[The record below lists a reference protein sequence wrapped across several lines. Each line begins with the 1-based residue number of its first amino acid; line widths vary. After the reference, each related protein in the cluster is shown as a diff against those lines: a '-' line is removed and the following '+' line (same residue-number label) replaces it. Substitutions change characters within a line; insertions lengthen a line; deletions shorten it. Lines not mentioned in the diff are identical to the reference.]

1 MVKHDLQL
9 LAQISASSEEAYFTS
24 FMVNVLELFSTDR
37 RLLETRGSLII
48 RQLCPHLNAE
58 RIFRTIAEILEKD
71 DVGRPLGKEDELI
84 EQDLEFASMMV
95 IKLNMILITSPE
107 LSDIRRRLK
116 NLETKVSY
124 FTLLPATRAETPGR
138 TNVILVALQIMVP

>member
-48 RQLCPHLNAE
+48 RQLCLHLNAE

-71 DVGRPLGKEDELI
+71 DVSPALICRFPSAAQGKRDVADE
-84 EQDLEFASMMV
+84 
-95 IKLNMILITSPE
+95 
-107 LSDIRRRLK
+107 
-116 NLETKVSY
+116 
-124 FTLLPATRAETPGR
+124 
-138 TNVILVALQIMVP
+138 

>member
-48 RQLCPHLNAE
+48 RQLCLHLNAD

-84 EQDLEFASMMV
+84 EQDLDFASMMV

-107 LSDIRRRLK
+107 LSDFRRRLK
-116 NLETKVSY
+116 NLETKACPY
-124 FTLLPATRAETPGR
+124 YRGMDR
-138 TNVILVALQIMVP
+138 C